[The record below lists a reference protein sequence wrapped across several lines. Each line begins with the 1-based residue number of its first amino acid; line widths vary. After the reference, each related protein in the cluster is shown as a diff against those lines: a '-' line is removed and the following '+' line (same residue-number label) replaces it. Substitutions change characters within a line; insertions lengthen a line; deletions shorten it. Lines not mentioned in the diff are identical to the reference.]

1 MYVAQSIFLI
11 DRFRREHNSIF
22 VLSQISRSKAR
33 KRLPSR
39 PRPHP
44 RHLYSTFYSTFT
56 CRQEAV
62 EILAPTT
69 TSGEE
74 DTVPQILVVAD
85 VHDDTAGAVV
95 YREGISLR
103 DLESDHFSGQL
114 VERVG
119 WAVLDADELE
129 HKDDQ
134 DAE

>member
-1 MYVAQSIFLI
+1 M
-11 DRFRREHNSIF
+11 
-22 VLSQISRSKAR
+22 
-33 KRLPSR
+33 
-39 PRPHP
+39 
-44 RHLYSTFYSTFT
+44 
-56 CRQEAV
+56 
-62 EILAPTT
+62 
-69 TSGEE
+69 
-74 DTVPQILVVAD
+74 PQILVVAD